1 MLLTALATF
10 LVLTG
15 VELALF
21 ASAQAWLAHLLGP
34 AGAVLATLLMTALP
48 IANIFLSWYAA
59 KRICVLFWPDLAN
72 EKSEKTENRP
82 TRRRL
87 VGQHQL

>member
-15 VELALF
+15 VEVALF
-21 ASAQAWLAHLLGP
+21 ASAQAWFAHLLGP
-34 AGAVLATLLMTALP
+34 AGAVLATLLMAALP

-59 KRICVLFWPDLAN
+59 KRICVLFWPDVAN
-72 EKSEKTENRP
+72 EKAQNQP

>member
-10 LVLTG
+10 LVLAG
-15 VELALF
+15 AEVLLF

-34 AGAVLATLLMTALP
+34 ASAVLATLMMFALP
-48 IANIFLSWYAA
+48 IVNVFVSWYAA
-59 KRICVLFWPDLAN
+59 RRVCVLFWPDLV
-72 EKSEKTENRP
+72 TERDDKP
-82 TRRRL
+82 TRRRI

>member
-15 VELALF
+15 VEVVLF
-21 ASAQAWLAHLLGP
+21 ASTETWLAHLLGP
-34 AGAVLATLLMTALP
+34 AGAAAATLLMAALP
-48 IANIFLSWYAA
+48 VANIFLSWYAA
-59 KRICVLFWPDLAN
+59 RRICVLFWPDVAD
-72 EKSEKTENRP
+72 ERADHRP